1 MLMQWRSLTHL
12 ILRPSSQVRAATTR
26 YTSYLRSLSVSAAS
40 RCGTTLRPL
49 RGVSK
54 NSRSVP
60 IEWPVLFYSSRHL
73 SYLFF
78 LSLYWNCQIFV
89 DDVLVFRGSLL
100 RSPTAHEIQ
109 SKSPMEDHTYARFD
123 ENQLPWGDADQLDL
137 SQSIIFSNNEIIV
150 EREVG
155 LTFSFR
161 LLVICSQDYH

>member
-1 MLMQWRSLTHL
+1 MT
-12 ILRPSSQVRAATTR
+12 PSDALDIAPLSSGES
-26 YTSYLRSLSVSAAS
+26 SYNTIYIIFEEPVCIGCIKMWNYSKTVE
-40 RCGTTLRPL
+40 
-49 RGVSK
+49 RGVK
-54 NSRSVP
+54 EFEVCPDRMTRP
-60 IEWPVLFYSSRHL
+60 IYSSRHL

-123 ENQLPWGDADQLDL
+123 ENQLPWGDAHQLDL

-150 EREVG
+150 EREVS
-155 LTFSFR
+155 LTFAFR
-161 LLVICSQDYH
+161 LLVICLQDHH